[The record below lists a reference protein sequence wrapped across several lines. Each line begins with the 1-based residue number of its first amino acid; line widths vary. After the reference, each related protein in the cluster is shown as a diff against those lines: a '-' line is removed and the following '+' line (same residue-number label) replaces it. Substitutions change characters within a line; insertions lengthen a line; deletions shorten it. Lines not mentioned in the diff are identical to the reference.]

1 MQKLYVLGSPIKH
14 SRSPIFQ
21 NAALKADGRDAHYA
35 AREVDEAGMRAVATE
50 VRRGVTLGANITLP
64 HKALAASLADVR
76 SDEVEATGVAN
87 TWWAIDGQLYADNT
101 DIHGLRVSLGTLFA
115 ERWPRK
121 VAVLGAGGASRA
133 LLYSLAAVPELEV
146 CIFNRSLERAA
157 ALCDEARQWQS
168 AGFAGLHCAEWPD
181 AQAPVCFDDD
191 VDLIVQTTSLPV
203 LKPGDEAP
211 FAGFVLQDSAPAL
224 LELAYAD
231 EPTVMMRRA
240 AEVGGQTLDGATM
253 LLHQGARSYERWF
266 DSPAPADAMRRALA
280 DALGRSVDAI
290 APALSGAAAARW
302 LS

>member
-21 NAALKADGRDAHYA
+21 NAALKADGRDARYE
-35 AREVDEAGMRAVATE
+35 AREVDEAGMRTVAAE

-76 SDEVEATGVAN
+76 SGEVEATGVAN

-133 LLYSLAAVPELEV
+133 LLYSLAAVPALEV
-146 CIFNRSLERAA
+146 CVFNRSLERAT
-157 ALCDEARQWQS
+157 ALCDEARQWPG
-168 AGFAGLHCAEWPD
+168 AGFAELHGAEWPD
-181 AQAPVCFDDD
+181 ADAPLRLDDD

-203 LKPGDEAP
+203 LNPGDAAP
-211 FAGFVLQDSAPAL
+211 FAGFVLPDSAPAL

-231 EPTVMMRRA
+231 EPTVMVRRA
-240 AEVGGQTLDGATM
+240 AEAGGRTLDGATM

-266 DSPAPADAMRRALA
+266 GSPAPADAMRKALA

>member
-1 MQKLYVLGSPIKH
+1 MQTLYVLGSPIKH

-21 NAALKADGRDAHYA
+21 NAALNAEGRAAHYE
-35 AREVDEAGMRAVATE
+35 AREVDEAGMRTVAEE

-87 TWWAIDGQLYADNT
+87 TWWAVDGQLYADNT

-157 ALCDEARQWQS
+157 ALCDEARQWQG

-181 AQAPVCFDDD
+181 AQAPVRLDDD

-203 LKPGDEAP
+203 LKPSDEAP
-211 FAGFVLQDSAPAL
+211 FAGFALPASGPAL

-266 DSPAPADAMRRALA
+266 GAPAPTDAMRAALA
-280 DALGRSVDAI
+280 DALGRPVDAI